1 VEACKREAETH
12 CYHCSRDVCTTHY
25 LEHKKSIQEQ
35 LPSFIDEVNVIYERL
50 RRSDKNQATSAPYYL
65 VNVYNQLDQWRV
77 DCHQHIDTVYQGVQ
91 NQIQSIAE
99 SHKHGETQKA
109 VGILESLE
117 KMREQLK
124 ELLTE
129 GDVTYR
135 QLETMKKQLEEI
147 KKKEQE
153 PINYPDI
160 RIITEKIDVEKHAR
174 VTVESKNPIDV
185 EKHASVTVE
194 SKNLIDGQR
203 IAKKIWKKNAYK

>member
-1 VEACKREAETH
+1 MDKRCLVEACKREAETH

-35 LPSFIDEVNVIYERL
+35 LPSFVDEVNVIYERL
-50 RRSDKNQATSAPYYL
+50 RRSDKNQAATPAPYYL
-65 VNVYNQLDQWRV
+65 INVYNQLDQWRL
-77 DCHQHIDTVYQGVQ
+77 DCHQHIDTVYQGVR
-91 NQIQSIAE
+91 NQIENIAE
-99 SHKHGETQKA
+99 SRKNQETQKA

-124 ELLTE
+124 ELLNE

-153 PINYPDI
+153 SINYPDI
-160 RIITEKIDVEKHAR
+160 RIITKKIDVEKHAR
-174 VTVESKNPIDV
+174 VTVESKRPID
-185 EKHASVTVE
+185 E
-194 SKNLIDGQR
+194 QR
-203 IAKKIWKKNAYK
+203 ISTSPWLTPPET

>member
-35 LPSFIDEVNVIYERL
+35 LPTFVDEVNVIYDRL
-50 RRSDKNQATSAPYYL
+50 RRGDKNQATSAPSYL

-77 DCHQHIDTVYQGVQ
+77 DCHQHIDTVYQGVR
-91 NQIQSIAE
+91 NQLESIAE
-99 SHKHGETQKA
+99 SHKHEETQTA
-109 VGILESLE
+109 VEILESL
-117 KMREQLK
+117 KKIREQLEK
-124 ELLTE
+124 LLKE

-160 RIITEKIDVEKHAR
+160 RIITKKINVEKHAR
-174 VTVESKNPIDV
+174 VTVESKRPTDEQQNSNPTWF
-185 EKHASVTVE
+185 A
-194 SKNLIDGQR
+194 LPQP
-203 IAKKIWKKNAYK
+203 

>member
-35 LPSFIDEVNVIYERL
+35 LPSFVDEVNVIYERL
-50 RRSDKNQATSAPYYL
+50 RRSDKNQAPSASSYL

-77 DCHQHIDTVYQGVQ
+77 DCHQHIDTIYQGVR
-91 NQIQSIAE
+91 NQLESIVE
-99 SHKHGETQKA
+99 SHKNEETKKP

-117 KMREQLK
+117 KMREKLK
-124 ELLTE
+124 ELLNE
-129 GDVTYR
+129 GDVTYS

-160 RIITEKIDVEKHAR
+160 RIITEKIDVKKHVR
-174 VTVESKNPIDV
+174 IIIESKHPID
-185 EKHASVTVE
+185 EQQN
-194 SKNLIDGQR
+194 SKWAWLTPPQM
-203 IAKKIWKKNAYK
+203 